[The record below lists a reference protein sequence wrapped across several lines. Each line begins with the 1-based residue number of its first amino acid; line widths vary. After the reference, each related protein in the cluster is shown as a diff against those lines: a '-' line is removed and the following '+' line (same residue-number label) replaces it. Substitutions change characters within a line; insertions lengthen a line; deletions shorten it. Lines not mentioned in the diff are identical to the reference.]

1 MYTQADS
8 VQQETRQVHTINLKR
23 FLHILVIIKQPKET
37 MKEKIK
43 QVNELAASYGSYLNQ
58 HGKKCISVWGQVR
71 AFREVF
77 GTEFGIHCMMVE
89 HADRYVIFKAMIV
102 KSDPEMIISTGFSK
116 QYRDKPGYLSS
127 AETFAI
133 SRALSFLGILLEDL
147 TSKEEYEELEIPV
160 QPMNGK
166 VTTPSANNRYD
177 VSVVKELEKRILYAP
192 HTAKLDFLW
201 RANKDLLNQIKINDL
216 VTYNSILNKFN
227 SKRDEITT
235 QNEV

>member
-1 MYTQADS
+1 M
-8 VQQETRQVHTINLKR
+8 
-23 FLHILVIIKQPKET
+23 
-37 MKEKIK
+37 
-43 QVNELAASYGSYLNQ
+43 
-58 HGKKCISVWGQVR
+58 KCII
-71 AFREVF
+71 
-77 GTEFGIHCMMVE
+77 TKC
-89 HADRYVIFKAMIV
+89 
-102 KSDPEMIISTGFSK
+102 DPEHIIATGYSK
-116 QYRDKPGYLSS
+116 QYRDKAGYLEI

-133 SRALSFLGILLEDL
+133 TRALSFMGILLEDV

-160 QPMNGK
+160 QPMIGK

-216 VTYNSILNKFN
+216 ATYNSILQRFN

>member
-1 MYTQADS
+1 
-8 VQQETRQVHTINLKR
+8 
-23 FLHILVIIKQPKET
+23 

-43 QVNELAASYGSYLNQ
+43 QVNELCAANGAYINQ
-58 HGKKCISVWGQVR
+58 HGKKTVSAWSKVKY
-71 AFREVF
+71 FREVF
-77 GTEFGIHCMMVE
+77 GTEFGINTMIVE
-89 HADRYVIFKAMIV
+89 HSDRYVIAKCLIMGY
-102 KSDPEMIISTGFSK
+102 DPERIIATGYSK
-116 QYRDKPGYLSS
+116 QFRDKPGYLEI
-127 AETFAI
+127 AETFATT
-133 SRALSFLGILLEDL
+133 RALSFFGICLEDL
-147 TSKEEYEELEIPV
+147 TSKEEYEDLGIPV

-216 VTYNSILNKFN
+216 ATYNSILQRFN

>member
-1 MYTQADS
+1 
-8 VQQETRQVHTINLKR
+8 
-23 FLHILVIIKQPKET
+23 

-58 HGKKCISVWGQVR
+58 HGKKCISVWSQVK
-71 AFREVF
+71 AFREIF
-77 GTEFGIHCMMVE
+77 GTEYGINTMIVE
-89 HADRYVIFKAMIV
+89 HSDRYVIV
-102 KSDPEMIISTGFSK
+102 KSLIMGYDPERIIATGFSK

-216 VTYNSILNKFN
+216 ATYNSILNKFN

>member
-1 MYTQADS
+1 MK
-8 VQQETRQVHTINLKR
+8 ENIN
-23 FLHILVIIKQPKET
+23 
-37 MKEKIK
+37 KEKIK

-89 HADRYVIFKAMIV
+89 HSDRYVIFKAMIV

-166 VTTPSANNRYD
+166 VTTPSANSNRYD
-177 VSVVKELEKRILYAP
+177 VNVVKDLEKKILYAP

-216 VTYNSILNKFN
+216 VTYNSILQRFN

>member
-1 MYTQADS
+1 
-8 VQQETRQVHTINLKR
+8 
-23 FLHILVIIKQPKET
+23 

-43 QVNELAASYGSYLNQ
+43 QVNELAASYGSYINQ
-58 HGKKCISVWGQVR
+58 HGKKCISVWSQVR

-77 GTEFGIHCMMVE
+77 GTDFGIHCQILE
-89 HADRYVIFKAMIV
+89 HSDRYVIVQAKIFGY
-102 KSDPEMIISTGFSK
+102 DPERIISSGISK

-127 AETFAI
+127 AESFAI

-166 VTTPSANNRYD
+166 DTTSINVD
-177 VSVVKELEKRILYAP
+177 DGVVNELMKKVHYAP

-201 RANKDLLNQIKINDL
+201 RANKDLLNQIKIKDQS
-216 VTYNSILNKFN
+216 TYDSILNKFN

>member
-1 MYTQADS
+1 
-8 VQQETRQVHTINLKR
+8 
-23 FLHILVIIKQPKET
+23 

-43 QVNELAASYGSYLNQ
+43 QVNDLCAANGMYVNQ
-58 HGKKCISVWGQVR
+58 HGKKTVSAWSKIKY
-71 AFREVF
+71 FREVF
-77 GTEFGIHCMMVE
+77 GTEFGINCVMQE
-89 HADRYVIFKAMIV
+89 HSDRYVIMKCIIT
-102 KSDPEMIISTGFSK
+102 KCDPEHIIATGYSK
-116 QYRDKPGYLSS
+116 QFRDKPGYLEI

-133 SRALSFLGILLEDL
+133 TRALSFMGILLEDV

-166 VTTPSANNRYD
+166 DIGPTNVDPNIIN
-177 VSVVKELEKRILYAP
+177 ELMKKVHYAP

-201 RANKDLLNQIKINDL
+201 RANRELLDQVKIKDLA
-216 VTYNSILNKFN
+216 TYNSILNKFN

>member
-1 MYTQADS
+1 
-8 VQQETRQVHTINLKR
+8 
-23 FLHILVIIKQPKET
+23 

-89 HADRYVIFKAMIV
+89 HSDRYVIFKAMIV

-133 SRALSFLGILLEDL
+133 SRALSFMGILLEDI
-147 TSKEEYEELEIPV
+147 TSKEEYEDLEIPV

-216 VTYNSILNKFN
+216 ATYNSILNKFN